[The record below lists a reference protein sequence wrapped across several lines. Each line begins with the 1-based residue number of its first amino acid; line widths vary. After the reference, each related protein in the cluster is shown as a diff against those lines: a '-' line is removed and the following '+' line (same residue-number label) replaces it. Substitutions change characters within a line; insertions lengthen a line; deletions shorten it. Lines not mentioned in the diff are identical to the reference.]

1 MLAPRAVLVAT
12 DLDNPAAALVRE
24 RLLKAGFVN
33 VSVHSRGPDIGAT
46 GAKVAA

>member
-1 MLAPRAVLVAT
+1 VAT
-12 DLDNPAAALVRE
+12 DLDSPAAALVRE

-33 VSVHSRGPDIGAT
+33 VSVLVNAPSGPDIGAT